1 MIPQLNI
8 GLPDS
13 YQVNVL
19 TTEGRGF
26 TPEELAQQCADKI
39 ISISDEAHPAIQAQ
53 AHAFKDRMVKMIEIY
68 LADAVQ
74 NDRTTVYN
82 ALTDAGHPD
91 LASLIRRL

>member
-1 MIPQLNI
+1 MIPQLDI
-8 GLPDS
+8 SLPDS

-19 TTEGRGF
+19 TTETRGF
-26 TPEELAQQCADKI
+26 TPEELAQRCADKI
-39 ISISDEAHPAIQAQ
+39 VSISDDAHPAIQAQ
-53 AHAFKDRMVKMIEIY
+53 AHAFKERIVHLVEIY

-74 NDRTTVYN
+74 NDRTTVSN